1 MIDTIAAI
9 STAPGEGGIGIIRIS
24 GPDALDCG
32 LKVFDFSSGVDRR
45 NIKERYLYYGRVRKD
60 GSAIDNGFFVFMR
73 SPATY
78 TGADVV
84 ELHCHGGP
92 LVLRNVLSVVLKS
105 GARPAMPGE
114 FTKQAFLNGKL
125 DLAQAE
131 AVIDVIRAETDLALS
146 SARSHLDGVFS
157 KRVNGIK
164 EALIGTL
171 ALMQAHLDFPEDELG
186 QLPESSPEPLPVLAS
201 AGKEIKNLLD
211 TYEEGAA
218 LKNGVRVIIAGRPN
232 VGKSSLLNI
241 LLKEERAIVTPHP
254 GTTRDILEET
264 VNLRGLPIRLMDTAG
279 LTFTDDPVEAIGVA
293 RARERIKEAHL
304 VLYVVDSSTA
314 IDEDIGLIKE
324 LQGKKTLIVANK
336 ADLLNE
342 ANDKKQEELK
352 AVLQGRRICR
362 TSVLRSTG
370 IEELKDAICEE
381 VSGRAACEA
390 AQAAASG
397 IVVSLRHKQSLEKAL
412 ESIERAIEAASG
424 NEPLELCAVDV
435 RTALTS
441 LGEITGEVTTE
452 DILDRIFSEFCIG
465 K

>member
-9 STAPGEGGIGIIRIS
+9 STALGEGGIGIIRIS
-24 GPDALDCG
+24 GPKALDCG
-32 LKVFDFSSGVDRR
+32 MRVFVFSSGVDKE
-45 NIKERYLYYGRVRKD
+45 NIKERYLYYGRVCRDNKT
-60 GSAIDNGFFVFMR
+60 IDNGFFVYMAA
-73 SPATY
+73 PATY

-92 LVLRNVLSVVLKS
+92 LVLKNILSEVLRS

-157 KRVNGIK
+157 KRVNKIK
-164 EALIGTL
+164 DALFGALT
-171 ALMQAHLDFPEDELG
+171 LMQAHLDFPEEELG
-186 QLPESSPEPLPVLAS
+186 PTPDTLTILAS
-201 AGKEIKNLLD
+201 ASREIKTVLD

-254 GTTRDILEET
+254 GTTRDVLEET
-264 VNLRGLPIRLMDTAG
+264 INLRGAPIRLMDTAG
-279 LTFTDDPVEAIGVA
+279 LTHTDDPVEAIGIE

-304 VLYVVDSSTA
+304 VLYVVDSSAA
-314 IDEDIGLIKE
+314 IDEDIEIIKE
-324 LQGKKTLIVANK
+324 LEGKKILIVANK

-342 ANDKKQEELK
+342 KRQDELK
-352 AVLQGRRICR
+352 AVFQGRRICL
-362 TSVLRSTG
+362 TSALRSTG
-370 IEELKDAICEE
+370 IEELKDAIFEA
-381 VSGRAACEA
+381 VSGRAVQESADA
-390 AQAAASG
+390 ATSG
-397 IVVSLRHKQSLEKAL
+397 LVVSLRHKQSLEKAL
-412 ESIERAIEAASG
+412 ESIERAIEAATG
-424 NEPLELCAVDV
+424 NEPLELCAADT
-435 RTALTS
+435 RIALTS

>member
-9 STAPGEGGIGIIRIS
+9 STALGEGGIGIIRIS
-24 GPDALDCG
+24 GPKALDCG
-32 LKVFDFSSGVDRR
+32 MRVFVFSSGVDKE
-45 NIKERYLYYGRVRKD
+45 NIKERYLYYGRVCRDNKT
-60 GSAIDNGFFVFMR
+60 IDNGFFVYMAA
-73 SPATY
+73 PATY

-92 LVLRNVLSVVLKS
+92 LVLKNILSEVLRS

-157 KRVNGIK
+157 KRVNKIK
-164 EALIGTL
+164 DALFGALT
-171 ALMQAHLDFPEDELG
+171 LMQAHLDFPEEELG
-186 QLPESSPEPLPVLAS
+186 PTPDTLTILAS
-201 AGKEIKNLLD
+201 ASREIKTVLD

-254 GTTRDILEET
+254 GTTRDVLEET
-264 VNLRGLPIRLMDTAG
+264 INLRGAPIRLMDTAG
-279 LTFTDDPVEAIGVA
+279 LTHTDDPVEAIGIE
-293 RARERIKEAHL
+293 RASERIKEAHL
-304 VLYVVDSSTA
+304 VLYVVDSSAA
-314 IDEDIGLIKE
+314 IDEDIEIIKE
-324 LQGKKTLIVANK
+324 LEGKKILIVANK

-342 ANDKKQEELK
+342 KRQDELK
-352 AVLQGRRICR
+352 AVFQGRRICL
-362 TSVLRSTG
+362 TSALRSTG
-370 IEELKDAICEE
+370 IEELKDAIFEA
-381 VSGRAACEA
+381 VSGRAVQESADA
-390 AQAAASG
+390 ATSG
-397 IVVSLRHKQSLEKAL
+397 LVVSLRHKQSLEKAL
-412 ESIERAIEAASG
+412 ESIERAIEAATG
-424 NEPLELCAVDV
+424 NEPLELCAADT
-435 RTALTS
+435 RIALTS

>member
-9 STAPGEGGIGIIRIS
+9 STALGEGGIGIIRIS
-24 GPDALDCG
+24 GPKALDCG
-32 LKVFDFSSGVDRR
+32 MRVFVFSSGVDKE
-45 NIKERYLYYGRVRKD
+45 NIKERYLYYGRVCRDNKT
-60 GSAIDNGFFVFMR
+60 IDNGFFVYMAA
-73 SPATY
+73 PATY

-92 LVLRNVLSVVLKS
+92 LVLKNILSEVLRS

-157 KRVNGIK
+157 KRVNKIK
-164 EALIGTL
+164 DALFGALT
-171 ALMQAHLDFPEDELG
+171 LMQAHLDFPEEELG
-186 QLPESSPEPLPVLAS
+186 PTPDTLTILAS
-201 AGKEIKNLLD
+201 ASREIKTVLD

-232 VGKSSLLNI
+232 VGKSSLINI

-254 GTTRDILEET
+254 GTTRDVLEET
-264 VNLRGLPIRLMDTAG
+264 INLRGAPIRLMDTAG
-279 LTFTDDPVEAIGVA
+279 LTHTDDPVEAIGIE

-304 VLYVVDSSTA
+304 VLYVVDSSAA
-314 IDEDIGLIKE
+314 IDEDIEIIKE
-324 LQGKKTLIVANK
+324 LEGKKILIVANK

-342 ANDKKQEELK
+342 KRQDELK
-352 AVLQGRRICR
+352 AVFQGRRICL
-362 TSVLRSTG
+362 TSALRSTG
-370 IEELKDAICEE
+370 IEELKDAIFEA
-381 VSGRAACEA
+381 VSGRAVQESADA
-390 AQAAASG
+390 ATSG
-397 IVVSLRHKQSLEKAL
+397 LVVSLRHKQSLEKAL
-412 ESIERAIEAASG
+412 ESIERAIEAATG
-424 NEPLELCAVDV
+424 NEPLELCAADT
-435 RTALTS
+435 RIALTS

>member
-9 STAPGEGGIGIIRIS
+9 STALGEGGIGIIRIS
-24 GPDALDCG
+24 GPEALDCG
-32 LKVFDFSSGVDRR
+32 MRVFVFSSDVDKES
-45 NIKERYLYYGRVRKD
+45 IKERYLYYGRVNRDNKT
-60 GSAIDNGFFVFMR
+60 IDNGFFVYMAA
-73 SPATY
+73 PATY

-92 LVLRNVLSVVLKS
+92 LVLKNILSEVLRS

-114 FTKQAFLNGKL
+114 FTKQAFLNNKL

-131 AVIDVIRAETDLALS
+131 AIIDVIRAETELALS

-164 EALIGTL
+164 DALTGAL
-171 ALMQAHLDFPEDELG
+171 ALMEAHLDFPEDELG
-186 QLPESSPEPLPVLAS
+186 QTPELLPVLTS
-201 AGKEIKNLLD
+201 AGKEIKNLLS

-241 LLKEERAIVTPHP
+241 LLEIERAIVTPHP
-254 GTTRDILEET
+254 GTTRDVIEET
-264 VNLRGLPIRLMDTAG
+264 INLRGLPIRLMDTAG
-279 LTFTDDPVEAIGVA
+279 LTSTDDPVEAIGVE

-304 VLYVVDSSTA
+304 VLYVVDSSA
-314 IDEDIGLIKE
+314 ALDEDIGIVKE
-324 LQGKKTLIVANK
+324 LDGKKMLIVANK
-336 ADLLNE
+336 ADLLNVVNVVNE
-342 ANDKKQEELK
+342 KRQDELK
-352 AVLQGRRICR
+352 AVFQGRRICL
-362 TSVLRSTG
+362 TSALRGAG
-370 IEELKDAICEE
+370 IEELKDAIFEE
-381 VSGRAACEA
+381 VSGRAVQESADA
-390 AQAAASG
+390 ATSG
-397 IVVSLRHKQSLEKAL
+397 LVASLRHKQSLEKAL
-412 ESIERAIEAASG
+412 EAIERAMEAASLR
-424 NEPLELCAVDV
+424 EPLELCAADT
-435 RTALTS
+435 RTALNS